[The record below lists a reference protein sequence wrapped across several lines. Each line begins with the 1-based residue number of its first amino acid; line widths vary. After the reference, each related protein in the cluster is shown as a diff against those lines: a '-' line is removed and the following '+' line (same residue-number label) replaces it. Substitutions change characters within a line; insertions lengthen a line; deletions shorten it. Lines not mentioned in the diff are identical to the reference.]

1 MPRKAVKEMSEEEME
16 LGRLLGTVSSQK
28 SSIVEEFKSVAREK
42 RMKISRA
49 LEEAIS
55 LWIDFQELKNVD
67 PASLLMAMKLYE
79 RMMLTSTKLL
89 VEISKIFSGGLV
101 QSQLQTIQ
109 QLLFQYTAQEQAQ
122 EQPSE
127 QPQKQ
132 LPPELASAKA
142 KLYGMMV
149 NMLVNMLSTMMAS
162 MMKSFTG
169 TSTPQ
174 KARKIAKKI
183 EKIDKEEIRSI
194 VLDELKKENPVWHER
209 WIAYDK

>member
-174 KARKIAKKI
+174 TTPTPSITSQITGNRKII
-183 EKIDKEEIRSI
+183 VEE
-194 VLDELKKENPVWHER
+194 
-209 WIAYDK
+209 